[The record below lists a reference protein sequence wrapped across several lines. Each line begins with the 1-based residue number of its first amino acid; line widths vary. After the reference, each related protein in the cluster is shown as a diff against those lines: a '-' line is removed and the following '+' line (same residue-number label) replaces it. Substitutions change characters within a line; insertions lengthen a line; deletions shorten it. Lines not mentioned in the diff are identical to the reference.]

1 MINIAKILSEKPKS
15 TKLYSPMIGKCQLV
29 RIKETG
35 DHPIV
40 VIDTIMHVT
49 SFTANGRYS
58 KDTIGECML
67 FPSKEM
73 MDWDKFAWEKGDIVI
88 NIGENFA
95 VSFDG
100 WKNDDYTEFICED
113 SFIAYPDGKITE
125 IDREKTIYK
134 TSDFR
139 SSALYDMNIVNN
151 SKFISKVKQ
160 SLWKKGDVLI
170 SKGQTKS
177 YCIFKESCENNPI
190 VFWAEYYFV
199 EKSIISGSVLLN
211 TEFWRRASKEE
222 SITFIDYLERNYNGK
237 FNVETLEFEKP
248 NLNNKFKLLP
258 FDKIVAKQF
267 LKELWHNAKEEP
279 GINKR
284 IILEHLKDGYVNSY
298 NSIMWRGKISWSD
311 FLEDHDFI
319 SRWFYIDDLL

>member
-1 MINIAKILSEKPKS
+1 
-15 TKLYSPMIGKCQLV
+15 
-29 RIKETG
+29 
-35 DHPIV
+35 
-40 VIDTIMHVT
+40 
-49 SFTANGRYS
+49 
-58 KDTIGECML
+58 
-67 FPSKEM
+67 
-73 MDWDKFAWEKGDIVI
+73 
-88 NIGENFA
+88 
-95 VSFDG
+95 
-100 WKNDDYTEFICED
+100 
-113 SFIAYPDGKITE
+113 
-125 IDREKTIYK
+125 
-134 TSDFR
+134 
-139 SSALYDMNIVNN
+139 MNIVNN

-222 SITFIDYLERNYNGK
+222 SITFIDYLERNYNGE

-279 GINKR
+279 DINKH
-284 IILEHLKDGYVNSY
+284 IILEHLKDGYVDSY